1 MKNRRYIWLMAGA
14 MLMAGCHVSRKAA
27 EPAPAAP
34 VPAEEPTAPTQ
45 EPRRTYTVMNFTGE
59 AEGITVAG
67 QLRVAEDSAMWVS
80 LTKII
85 EVGRAMATRDSLFL
99 RAPMLGY
106 DVATDYAAL
115 SRRLKRKVTYD
126 DLQAIALSD
135 NAEEQIGRLSEQM
148 GFKVAVHFIRRRQV
162 ESLTFPFPKNPM
174 P

>member
-1 MKNRRYIWLMAGA
+1 MKSKKYILLLTGA
-14 MLMAGCHVSRKAA
+14 LLMAGCHVTRKAT
-27 EPAPAAP
+27 
-34 VPAEEPTAPTQ
+34 EPTPATTAQPEESPEPVSAPH
-45 EPRRTYTVMNFTGE
+45 RTYTVMNFTGE

-67 QLRVAEDSAMWVS
+67 QLRVAEDSAMWMS
-80 LTKII
+80 MTKII
-85 EVGRAMATRDSLFL
+85 EVGRALATQDSLFL

-135 NAEEQIGRLSEQM
+135 NAEEQIARLAQQM
-148 GFKVAVHFIRRRQV
+148 GFSVTIRITRRRQV
-162 ESLTFPFPKNPM
+162 ESLSFPFPKNPM